1 MERLNSLARYKLTIF
16 AEPAA
21 AVSTKAVIP
30 IFHKWIREHL
40 LEDLLIDVADYTHLP
55 SGPNALLVGH
65 EANLAIEASSDCIGL
80 CYIRKRNTTGDL
92 AKSLTRST
100 KTLLEAA
107 RMLESDPEAMTAGN
121 FTFQTDKL
129 IFSPNDRLLAPNT
142 AETARAVEEIL
153 ETFGEKL
160 HGTTSVT
167 IDSQTKGQQPTFSI
181 TPKTRVSI
189 NKLIQNLAS

>member
-1 MERLNSLARYKLTIF
+1 MEGLNSLARYKLTIF

>member
-1 MERLNSLARYKLTIF
+1 MEGLNSLARYKLTIF
-16 AEPAA
+16 AEPTA

-30 IFHKWIREHL
+30 IFHKWIREHSI
-40 LEDLLIDVADYTHLP
+40 EDLLIDVADYTHLP
-55 SGPNALLVGH
+55 SGPKALLVGH

-107 RMLESDPEAMTAGN
+107 HMLESDPEAMPTGN

-142 AETARAVEEIL
+142 AETARAVKKIL

-160 HGTTSVT
+160 HGTNSVT
-167 IDSQTKGQQPTFSI
+167 IDPQTKGQQSTFSI
-181 TPKTRVSI
+181 TPKTCVSI
-189 NKLIQNLAS
+189 NQLIENLAS